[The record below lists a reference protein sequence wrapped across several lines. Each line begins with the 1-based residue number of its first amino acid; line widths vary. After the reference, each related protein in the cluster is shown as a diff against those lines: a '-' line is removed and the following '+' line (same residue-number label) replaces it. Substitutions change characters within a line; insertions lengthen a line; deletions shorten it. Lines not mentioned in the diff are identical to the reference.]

1 MKLRWDKENDV
12 LYFRLDDSEIYE
24 SEEIEPGVIVDF
36 DRDDRMIGFEILM
49 VSTRVALEKL
59 QVLQFESV

>member
-24 SEEIEPGVIVDF
+24 LEEIEPGAI
-36 DRDDRMIGFEILM
+36 IPFEFVCPTI
-49 VSTRVALEKL
+49 
-59 QVLQFESV
+59 QFFEGER